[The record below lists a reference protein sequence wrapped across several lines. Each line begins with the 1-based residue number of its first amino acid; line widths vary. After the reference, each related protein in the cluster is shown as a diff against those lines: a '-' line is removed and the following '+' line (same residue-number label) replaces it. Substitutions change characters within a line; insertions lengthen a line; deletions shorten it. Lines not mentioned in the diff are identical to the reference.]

1 MCIPKG
7 GIAFFDS
14 GIGGLTVLA
23 ACEKYVPGELFY
35 YYGDNTHAPYGNLPP
50 EKIRQYVLEAFEKFR
65 RLKVRAAVI
74 ACNTA
79 TAVCVEELRKKYD
92 FPIVGAEPAVCI
104 AAAKGGEVWV
114 LTTRATFESERF
126 RQLCRRAS
134 EKFPQAKIIPIA
146 CDRLAGEIE
155 RNLLVQNYDYTPFLP
170 QGSPKAIVL
179 GCTHY
184 VYIEEWIKARY
195 GCEIYHGN
203 EGMVRRL
210 LTLLGASNEKSR
222 DERPPHKKRRSIL
235 GFLTTVFHF
244 FERKEG
250 NDIKANKSSHIKPLN
265 PAKNKEKP
273 RIVFL
278 GKRAKNNRKIYKKTY
293 VRKSLG

>member
-23 ACEKYVPGELFY
+23 ACEKYFPGDVFY

-50 EKIRQYVLEAFEKFR
+50 EKIRQYVLKAFEEFR
-65 RLKVRAAVI
+65 RLNVRAAVI

-92 FPIVGAEPAVCI
+92 FPIVGAEPAVYT
-104 AAAKGGEVWV
+104 ASAKGGEVWV

-126 RQLCRRAS
+126 RLLCRRAS
-134 EKFPQAKIIPIA
+134 EKYPQAKIVPIA

-155 RNLLVQNYDYTPFLP
+155 RNLLVKNYDYTPFLP
-170 QGSPKAIVL
+170 QGAPKAIVL

-184 VYIEEWIKARY
+184 VYIEEWIKRRY

-203 EGMVRRL
+203 EGMARRL
-210 LTLLGASNEKSR
+210 LTLLGESNEKNR
-222 DERPPHKKRRSIL
+222 DGQPPRNKRRSIL
-235 GFLTTVFHF
+235 GFLTTVFRF
-244 FERKEG
+244 FGGKGEWNTKT
-250 NDIKANKSSHIKPLN
+250 NKSSRLKPLN
-265 PAKNKEKP
+265 PAKNKEKT

-278 GKRAKNNRKIYKKTY
+278 GKKRKNNQKIYKKTY
-293 VRKSLG
+293 VRKGLG